1 MPAWANVL
9 INLAVTAG
17 LGYGAARASGLD
29 NKAALAAAL
38 AAALGNQSGLHQTPP
53 SKR

>member
-1 MPAWANVL
+1 MPAWANIL
-9 INLAVTAG
+9 LNIGLSAAVA
-17 LGYGAARASGLD
+17 YGAARTTGLD

-53 SKR
+53 TQK